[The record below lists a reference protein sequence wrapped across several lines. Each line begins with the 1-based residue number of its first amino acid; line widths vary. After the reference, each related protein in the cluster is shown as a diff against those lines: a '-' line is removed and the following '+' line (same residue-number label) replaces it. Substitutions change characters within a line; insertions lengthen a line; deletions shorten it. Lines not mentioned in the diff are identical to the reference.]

1 MFHCFVNTFIYDKRS
16 INFLPISKTHTH
28 TFIYNIY
35 SCIYTYTHTYI
46 HTPSGNQTRQWKL
59 PVNGGFPIAM
69 FDCQRVCIHY
79 TSLNTNHTPTWLLQ
93 KSFKIPAFYPTIHPL
108 YIHPLYTRTG
118 CCRNSTS
125 FLGCHIMP
133 YQKHHDAAQGTD
145 LQTVHV
151 FLEIGLP
158 QIALIAV
165 DLMSFHVGF
174 RYSIHKYWLVV
185 Q

>member
-59 PVNGGFPIAM
+59 PVNCGFPIAM

-108 YIHPLYTRTG
+108 YTHYIYTHYTPVRVVAEIVPHFWVAI
-118 CCRNSTS
+118 S
-125 FLGCHIMP
+125 CHIKSIMTLP
-133 YQKHHDAAQGTD
+133 KAQ
-145 LQTVHV
+145 
-151 FLEIGLP
+151 I
-158 QIALIAV
+158 
-165 DLMSFHVGF
+165 F
-174 RYSIHKYWLVV
+174 RLSMYSLKLVCRKSP
-185 Q
+185 